1 MSGWRPTKL
10 IREWEALL
18 DPIEAVASAA
28 QHLVKGFRG
37 AMLHYSDRFIEPSWN
52 TIALLRETA
61 RNEDVIASLS
71 EIGHVVDGKIVQPG
85 VAHVPGLAVYDAA
98 QAGTGYHGRQISEK
112 IVAIADRQR
121 AEHVEEIR
129 RSRDTTPRSSEGSTS
144 SPPAGGDCLRLRR
157 LAQCLPRATC

>member
-1 MSGWRPTKL
+1 MIVSGWRPTKL

-61 RNEDVIASLS
+61 AP
-71 EIGHVVDGKIVQPG
+71 DGTVCDLP
-85 VAHVPGLAVYDAA
+85 
-98 QAGTGYHGRQISEK
+98 
-112 IVAIADRQR
+112 AIRY
-121 AEHVEEIR
+121 
-129 RSRDTTPRSSEGSTS
+129 
-144 SPPAGGDCLRLRR
+144 L
-157 LAQCLPRATC
+157 